1 MRKLKLQSF
10 GHLMLRANLLEKI
23 LKLVKIEGKRRKG
36 QQRMR
41 WLNGIISSMNMSL
54 SKLQEIVK
62 DRQAWCA
69 AVHWFEERQTGLRD

>member
-1 MRKLKLQSF
+1 MDAEAEIQYF
-10 GHLMLRANLLEKI
+10 DHLMLRDNLLEKI

-54 SKLQEIVK
+54 SKLWDIVK
-62 DRQAWCA
+62 DR
-69 AVHWFEERQTGLRD
+69 ET